1 MAEAL
6 LRHHGGDR
14 FEVQS
19 AGVFA
24 YPGSDASVYA
34 KEALAEKGI
43 SINHAAQQ
51 VNETLLD
58 WADIVVTMTE
68 NHKHIVLGHYPS
80 VEKKLNTLYGLTE
93 GIGKDISDPFGG
105 SLSIYKKTLD
115 EMEKLV
121 QTLLKKTF
129 SRLMFR
135 V

>member
-1 MAEAL
+1 M
-6 LRHHGGDR
+6 
-14 FEVQS
+14 
-19 AGVFA
+19 
-24 YPGSDASVYA
+24 
-34 KEALAEKGI
+34 
-43 SINHAAQQ
+43 
-51 VNETLLD
+51 LD

-68 NHKHIVLGHYPS
+68 NHKQIVLGHYPS

-105 SLSIYKKTLD
+105 SLSYKETLD

-121 QTLLKKTF
+121 QTLLKTF